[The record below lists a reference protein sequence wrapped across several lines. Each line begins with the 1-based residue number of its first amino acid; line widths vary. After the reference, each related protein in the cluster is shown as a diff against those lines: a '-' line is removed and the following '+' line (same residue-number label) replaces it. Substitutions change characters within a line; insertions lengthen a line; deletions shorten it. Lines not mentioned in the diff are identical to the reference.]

1 LKTNRKPITHNFS
14 NMNYIKH
21 LTGFFDKVVLDNSLN
36 PTHISLYISIFQF
49 WNLNRFQN
57 PISITRDEVMRI
69 SKICSKAT
77 YHKCMRE
84 MNDKGYL
91 KYEPSYNPFRGS
103 LVYLINFSDDLKPVQ
118 KKDRKV
124 SKNEQ
129 TVEQALNKQQTSSET
144 GTEQA
149 LVSSI
154 NSINNT
160 NNINILNLEEQTQN
174 LKTDELELSKK
185 EENKKKV
192 REKKDDV
199 FNLSA
204 PDCHLERSRETK
216 DTIPPDWNDVLG
228 FFKEKNTTEIEAEK
242 FFNHFQS
249 NGWLVGG
256 KSKMKDWKAAARN
269 WILNAQKFN
278 PIMKQ
283 NTPTPRNLQTT
294 IHKNYA
300 EPL

>member
-1 LKTNRKPITHNFS
+1 
-14 NMNYIKH
+14 MNYIKH
-21 LTGFFDKVVLDNSLN
+21 LTGFFDRVVQDHTLN

-49 WNLNRFQN
+49 WNLSRFQN

-84 MNDKGYL
+84 MHEKGYL

-103 LVYLINFSDDLKPVQ
+103 MVHLINFADDLKPVQ
-118 KKDRKV
+118 KKDRKK
-124 SKNEQ
+124 SKNEPLI
-129 TVEQALNKQQTSSET
+129 EQALNKQQTSTGT

-160 NNINILNLEEQTQN
+160 NNLNILNLGEQTQN
-174 LKTDELELSKK
+174 LKTNELEFIKK
-185 EENKKKV
+185 EENKKKL
-192 REKKDDV
+192 REKKDTSDIS
-199 FNLSA
+199 NLSA

-216 DTIPPDWNDVLG
+216 EKIPPDWVEVLL
-228 FFKEKNTTEIEAEK
+228 FFQEKDNSEIEAQK

-269 WILNAQKFN
+269 WMLNATKFAN
-278 PIMKQ
+278 NGKPAINNQPKPAHLHIATQ
-283 NTPTPRNLQTT
+283 
-294 IHKNYA
+294 KNYD

>member
-1 LKTNRKPITHNFS
+1 
-14 NMNYIKH
+14 MNYIKH
-21 LTGFFDKVVLDNSLN
+21 LTGFFDKVVQDNSLN

-118 KKDRKV
+118 KKDRKGLN
-124 SKNEQ
+124 NER
-129 TVEQALNKQQTSSET
+129 TIEQVINKQQTSSET

-160 NNINILNLEEQTQN
+160 NNTNILNLEEQIQN
-174 LKTDELELSKK
+174 LKTDELELTTK

-192 REKKDDV
+192 REKKD
-199 FNLSA
+199 
-204 PDCHLERSRETK
+204 
-216 DTIPPDWNDVLG
+216 TIPPDWNDVLV

-278 PIMKQ
+278 PVMKQ
-283 NTPTPRNLQTT
+283 NTPTPGNLQTI

>member
-1 LKTNRKPITHNFS
+1 
-14 NMNYIKH
+14 MNYIKH

-84 MNDKGYL
+84 MHDKGYL

-103 LVYLINFSDDLKPVQ
+103 LVHLINFSDDLKPVQ
-118 KKDRKV
+118 KKDRKGLKNNQV
-124 SKNEQ
+124 LKQVDKLPSKRVIEQ
-129 TVEQALNKQQTSSET
+129 EPNKHQTSSET
-144 GTEQA
+144 TTEQA

-160 NNINILNLEEQTQN
+160 NNINILNLGEQTQN
-174 LKTDELELSKK
+174 LKTDELEFSKK
-185 EENKKKV
+185 EENKKKL
-192 REKKDDV
+192 REK
-199 FNLSA
+199 
-204 PDCHLERSRETK
+204 K
-216 DTIPPDWNDVLG
+216 DTIPPDWNDVLV
-228 FFKEKNTTEIEAEK
+228 FFKEKNNSEIEAEK

-278 PIMKQ
+278 PMPKQMKS
-283 NTPTPRNLQTT
+283 NSTPTPGNLQTA

>member
-1 LKTNRKPITHNFS
+1 
-14 NMNYIKH
+14 MNYIKH
-21 LTGFFDKVVLDNSLN
+21 LTGFFDRVVQDHTLN

-49 WNLNRFQN
+49 WNLSRFQN

-84 MNDKGYL
+84 MHEKGYL

-103 LVYLINFSDDLKPVQ
+103 MVHLINFADDLKPVQ
-118 KKDRKV
+118 KKNRK
-124 SKNEQ
+124 KPKIEQ
-129 TVEQALNKQQTSSET
+129 LIEQAMNKQQTST
-144 GTEQA
+144 GTATEQA

-154 NSINNT
+154 NYINNT
-160 NNINILNLEEQTQN
+160 NILNDINLLEQTQN
-174 LKTDELELSKK
+174 SKNEKLEILKN
-185 EENKKKV
+185 EENTQKKLRQKKGKIPE
-192 REKKDDV
+192 EK
-199 FNLSA
+199 
-204 PDCHLERSRETK
+204 
-216 DTIPPDWNDVLG
+216 IPPDWDEVNA
-228 FFKEKNTTEIEAEK
+228 FFLEKNFPDTEAQK

-269 WILNAQKFN
+269 WMLNATKFAN
-278 PIMKQ
+278 NGKPAINNQPKPAHLHIATQ
-283 NTPTPRNLQTT
+283 
-294 IHKNYA
+294 KNYD

>member
-1 LKTNRKPITHNFS
+1 
-14 NMNYIKH
+14 MNYIKH

-129 TVEQALNKQQTSSET
+129 TVEQALNKHQTSSET

-160 NNINILNLEEQTQN
+160 NNINILNLGEQTQN
-174 LKTDELELSKK
+174 LKTDELELNQK
-185 EENKKKV
+185 EENKKKL
-192 REKKDDV
+192 REKKDTI
-199 FNLSA
+199 
-204 PDCHLERSRETK
+204 PKEK
-216 DTIPPDWNDVLG
+216 IPPDWNDVLV
-228 FFKEKNTTEIEAEK
+228 FFKEKNNSEIEAEK

-278 PIMKQ
+278 PITKQ
-283 NTPTPRNLQTT
+283 VNSNSTPTPGNLQAT